1 MQVEI
6 VSSAI
11 GLSVSSSF
19 GKLDPYSVI
28 IFVLSLIGLV
38 LVASTNFAGFWLENY
53 YTGSRYSCLT
63 CEYSTEVDR
72 AAIVLNILL
81 LLGQIAISLND
92 LMPSKF
98 LPENISRLGIFLAA
112 STLLLTII
120 GGAAFSISY
129 SEYDS
134 WFETGFYAGALAG
147 LINSVLFLLKGK
159 IDILNML
166 GGKRMGPKLPEEP
179 ANYCPN
185 CGAEVKPEDK
195 FCPDCGTRLA
205 PSTA

>member
-1 MQVEI
+1 MVI
-6 VSSAI
+6 N
-11 GLSVSSSF
+11 LSTSTPF
-19 GKLDPYSVI
+19 GRLDPYSVI
-28 IFVLSLIGLV
+28 ILVLSLIGLV
-38 LVASTNFAGFWLENY
+38 LVASTNFAGFWLDNY

-72 AAIVLNILL
+72 AAIILVILL
-81 LLGQIAISLND
+81 LLGQIAIGLND
-92 LMPSKF
+92 LLPNKF

-120 GGAAFSISY
+120 GGVAFSVSY

-134 WFETGFYAGALAG
+134 WLETGFYAGALAG
-147 LINSVLFLLKGK
+147 LINSVLFFLKGK

-166 GGKRMGPKLPEEP
+166 GGRRTSPELTEEQ

-185 CGAEVKPEDK
+185 CGAKVKPEDR
-195 FCPDCGTRLA
+195 FCPECGTSL
-205 PSTA
+205 TATTV

>member
-1 MQVEI
+1 MVI
-6 VSSAI
+6 R
-11 GLSVSSSF
+11 LSTSTPF
-19 GKLDPYSVI
+19 GRLDPYSVI

-72 AAIVLNILL
+72 AAIILVILL

-92 LMPSKF
+92 LLPNKF
-98 LPENISRLGIFLAA
+98 LAENISRLGIFFAA

-120 GGAAFSISY
+120 GGVAFSVSY

-134 WFETGFYAGALAG
+134 WLETGFYAGALAG
-147 LINSVLFLLKGK
+147 LINSVLFFLKGK

-166 GGKRMGPKLPEEP
+166 GGKRTSPELTEEQ

-185 CGAEVKPEDK
+185 CGAKVKPEDM
-195 FCPDCGTRLA
+195 FCPECGTSL
-205 PSTA
+205 TATTA

>member
-1 MQVEI
+1 MVI
-6 VSSAI
+6 IMSTSTP
-11 GLSVSSSF
+11 F
-19 GKLDPYSVI
+19 GRLDPYSVI

-72 AAIVLNILL
+72 AAIILVILL
-81 LLGQIAISLND
+81 LLVQIAISLND
-92 LMPSKF
+92 LLPNKF

-120 GGAAFSISY
+120 GGVAFSVSY

-134 WFETGFYAGALAG
+134 WLETGFYAGALAG
-147 LINSVLFLLKGK
+147 LINSVLFFLKGK
-159 IDILNML
+159 IDILGML
-166 GGKRMGPKLPEEP
+166 EGERTSPEQTEEP

-185 CGAEVKPEDK
+185 CGAKVKPEDS
-195 FCPDCGTRLA
+195 FCPECGTRL
-205 PSTA
+205 TATKA

>member
-1 MQVEI
+1 MVI
-6 VSSAI
+6 R
-11 GLSVSSSF
+11 LSTSTPF
-19 GKLDPYSVI
+19 GRLDPYSVI

-72 AAIVLNILL
+72 AAIVLVILL

-92 LMPSKF
+92 LLPNKF
-98 LPENISRLGIFLAA
+98 LAENISRLGIFLAA

-120 GGAAFSISY
+120 GGVAFSVSY

-134 WFETGFYAGALAG
+134 WLETGFYAGALAG
-147 LINSVLFLLKGK
+147 LINSVLFFLKGK

-166 GGKRMGPKLPEEP
+166 GGKRTSPELTEEQ

-185 CGAEVKPEDK
+185 CGAKVKPEDR
-195 FCPDCGTRLA
+195 FCPECGTSL
-205 PSTA
+205 TATTA